1 MLNLGIKKGLRPIGS
16 VGKYGRDSG
25 LDFFKCP
32 EEVVRKM
39 KIIPGFSL
47 TKGNTGLIDVLLVSG
62 NAVLTTPSGYVKKVY
77 R

>member
-1 MLNLGIKKGLRPIGS
+1 MLNLGIKRFTANRLS
-16 VGKYGRDSG
+16 WKYGRDSG

-47 TKGNTGLIDVLLVSG
+47 TKGNTGLFDDLLVSG
-62 NAVLTTPSGYVKKVY
+62 NAVLTTSSGYVKKVSRY
-77 R
+77 